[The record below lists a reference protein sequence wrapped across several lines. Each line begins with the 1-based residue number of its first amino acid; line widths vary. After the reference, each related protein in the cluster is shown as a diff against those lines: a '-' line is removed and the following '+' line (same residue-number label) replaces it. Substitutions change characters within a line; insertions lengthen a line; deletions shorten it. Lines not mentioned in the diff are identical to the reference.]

1 MSNNQGSL
9 GYQMVK
15 VLKTIFQPGGSR
27 FEDKKHHREDGVIRG
42 IGTMQTYSADAH
54 HFSRFI
60 RSQWP
65 EAKYLKQVTPGM
77 AQAYVAELVRRER
90 AGGYIGQVCSM
101 IRKLDFACRKNDIFP
116 MDGPKLLPY
125 KAEGGPGGF
134 HSEPRPLAYS
144 PLEAHKIIDTIKPID
159 PIVARVLTL
168 MVASGLRV
176 TEASYLRAQD
186 IDVANGKVNL
196 NLIGN
201 TNRTKGGR
209 PRQVDFLP
217 EHTDFMTVLRKMGEE
232 SPTGNIFHDRRSLP
246 DRARDQVRNA
256 CQGLNITCLGTHGF
270 RKEFAVEVYHRKR
283 GRGAGDRQALLETS
297 IQLGHNRADV
307 TRQSYVSPQERKLD
321 RS

>member
-27 FEDKKHHREDGVIRG
+27 FEDKKHHRENGVIRG

-54 HFSRFI
+54 HFARFI

-65 EAKYLKQVTPGM
+65 EVKYLNQVTPGM
-77 AQAYVAELVRRER
+77 SQAYVAELVRRER
-90 AGGYIGQVCSM
+90 VGGYIGHICSM
-101 IRKLDFACRKNDIFP
+101 IRKLDFACRKNGIFP
-116 MDGPKLLPY
+116 MDAPRLLPY

-134 HSEPRPLAYS
+134 HSAPRPLAYS
-144 PLEAHKIIDTIKPID
+144 PLDAHKIIDTIKPID
-159 PIVARVLTL
+159 PIVARLLTL

-186 IDVANGKVNL
+186 IDIANGKVNL

-217 EHTDFMTVLRKMGEE
+217 DYTDFMAALRKMGEV
-232 SPTGNIFHDRRSLP
+232 SPTGHIFHDRRSLP
-246 DRARDQVRNA
+246 DRARQQVFKA
-256 CQGLNITCLGTHGF
+256 CQELDINCLGTHGF
-270 RKEFAVEVYHRKR
+270 RKKFAVATYHNFRA
-283 GRGAGDRQALLETS
+283 GGASDQQSLLETS
-297 IQLGHNRADV
+297 HQLGHNRTDV
-307 TRQSYVSPQERKLD
+307 TRQSYVSSEERVKED
-321 RS
+321 Q

>member
-1 MSNNQGSL
+1 MSNNQGGL
-9 GYQMVK
+9 GYRMVK

-42 IGTMQTYSADAH
+42 IGTMRTYSADAH

-65 EAKYLKQVTPGM
+65 EAKYLKQITPEM
-77 AQAYVAELVRRER
+77 AQAYIGELVRRER
-90 AGGYIGQVCSM
+90 AGGYIGRVCTM
-101 IRKLDFACRKNDIFP
+101 IRKLDFACRKNCIFP
-116 MDGPKLLPY
+116 VDAPKLLPY

-134 HSEPRPLAYS
+134 HSEPRPLAYTS
-144 PLEAHKIIDTIKPID
+144 QQAHKIIDTIKPID
-159 PIVARVLTL
+159 PIVACLLTL

-186 IDVANGKVNL
+186 IDIENGKVNL
-196 NLIGN
+196 NLMGN

-217 EHTDFMTVLRKMGEE
+217 EYMDFMAALRKMGEE
-232 SPTGNIFHDRRSLP
+232 SPTGHIFHDRRSLP
-246 DRARDQVRNA
+246 DRARDQVRKA
-256 CQGLNITCLGTHGF
+256 CQELNMAGLGTHGF

-283 GRGAGDRQALLETS
+283 GHGAGDQQALLETS

-307 TRQSYVSPQERKLD
+307 TRQSYVSSQERKLD
-321 RS
+321 